1 MARRDALNLSL
12 TLEANRGN
20 TLTKNM
26 MLEVRR
32 PVSGFELSYLIY
44 WMQSAHFATACDQ
57 HSTEL
62 ASFLSELLEELSDD
76 EDVGVEPYQVPR
88 RLIDPKFRRGMFLSF
103 DLFFFLVLV
112 LFQDW
117 RPVARPCPPGQ
128 RAKSSHICQQWI
140 EKLF

>member
-1 MARRDALNLSL
+1 LDNTEYELLDDLGAMARRDALNLSL

-32 PVSGFELSYLIY
+32 PVFGFELSYLIY

-103 DLFFFLVLV
+103 DLFF
-112 LFQDW
+112 
-117 RPVARPCPPGQ
+117 
-128 RAKSSHICQQWI
+128 
-140 EKLF
+140 